1 MGTIKLDKDEM
12 LKIAGELSALKEEI
26 NYILNKTHETYNV
39 LRRENSVSTYSQE
52 RKLSDIQDLA
62 YNLVREFDKISD
74 NFYQAAKAYESTED
88 KLNNLVNINK
98 DNNIKNIIAVN
109 SMNNIY
115 FNSDNTKSEEKEETT
130 FDKLKELTQEGW
142 QLFKDYCG
150 LYISAIDFMKDVCD
164 NINTSIEGYLENN
177 KELMAEFN
185 EKCPEKSILFT
196 SLQRLMGMSDGA
208 LNFVREMTFGLGS
221 DVLGMLSYEY
231 HGLLENPGETLKQN
245 AQSLS
250 TLRALLFPISKE
262 ELETRN
268 TALSGIW
275 NEIKTSINTNLIN
288 GDPYTASR
296 FVTDLGLN
304 IASLFVGVGELKA
317 ASGVKKADNVI
328 DGVRAIDKVSDVK
341 KLSNGELWF
350 NYFNKAYGGEN
361 VEWTS
366 KVFEGNAGLR
376 ERVFAN
382 IEMSKVARESS
393 NYSDFAK
400 FEKKFSIKKVS
411 KAEARLL
418 DEVVD
423 KKFLEKMKATKNK
436 ISSKIK
442 SRVNF
447 GYADVSIEGIEKTEF
462 YAHSAVDDLTGFKN
476 RYNVSEAVI
485 ERMSDIS
492 IVPDKKIFDTLEVNR
507 KNIIGGEGAWDRIV
521 DSEAKILH
529 EIAEKLGENFKA
541 SGKIKLFT
549 DYDCCPSCKY
559 VIEQFKKRYPQT
571 EVEVVYRKKK

>member
-12 LKIAGELSALKEEI
+12 LKIAYELSVLKEEI
-26 NYILNKTHETYNV
+26 NYILNKTQETENV
-39 LRRENSVSTYSQE
+39 LRREKSVSTYSQE

-88 KLNNLVNINK
+88 KLTNLVNINK

-109 SMNNIY
+109 SMEITF
-115 FNSDNTKSEEKEETT
+115 FNSDNTKSEDREETA

-142 QLFKDYCG
+142 ELFKDYCG
-150 LYISAIDFMKDVCD
+150 FYISAIDFMKDVCD

-328 DGVRAIDKVSDVK
+328 DGVRVIDKVSDAK

-350 NYFNKAYGGEN
+350 NYFNKAYGVEN
-361 VEWTS
+361 VE
-366 KVFEGNAGLR
+366 
-376 ERVFAN
+376 
-382 IEMSKVARESS
+382 
-393 NYSDFAK
+393 
-400 FEKKFSIKKVS
+400 
-411 KAEARLL
+411 
-418 DEVVD
+418 
-423 KKFLEKMKATKNK
+423 
-436 ISSKIK
+436 
-442 SRVNF
+442 
-447 GYADVSIEGIEKTEF
+447 
-462 YAHSAVDDLTGFKN
+462 
-476 RYNVSEAVI
+476 
-485 ERMSDIS
+485 
-492 IVPDKKIFDTLEVNR
+492 
-507 KNIIGGEGAWDRIV
+507 
-521 DSEAKILH
+521 
-529 EIAEKLGENFKA
+529 
-541 SGKIKLFT
+541 
-549 DYDCCPSCKY
+549 
-559 VIEQFKKRYPQT
+559 
-571 EVEVVYRKKK
+571 

>member
-12 LKIAGELSALKEEI
+12 LKIAYELSVLKEEI
-26 NYILNKTHETYNV
+26 NYILNKTQETENV
-39 LRRENSVSTYSQE
+39 LRREKCVSTYSQE

-88 KLNNLVNINK
+88 KLNSLVTINK

-109 SMNNIY
+109 SMENTF

-142 QLFKDYCG
+142 SLIKNYFELD
-150 LYISAIDFMKDVCD
+150 LSVIDFMKDVCD

-268 TALSGIW
+268 TALSGIR

-350 NYFNKAYGGEN
+350 NYFNKAYGAEN

-507 KNIIGGEGAWDRIV
+507 KNIVGGEGAWDRIV

-559 VIEQFKKRYPQT
+559 VIEQFKERYPQI
-571 EVEVVYRKKK
+571 EVEVEYR